1 MGRNYMPHRKS
12 PHITIPW
19 SKAVLCSRALYNR
32 SESDFCDLDIVLF
45 DVLYY
50 VIYRKTQDSPQ
61 NRAFPKITEMY

>member
-1 MGRNYMPHRKS
+1 MPHRKS

-19 SKAVLCSRALYNR
+19 SEAMLSSRALYDR

-50 VIYRKTQDSPQ
+50 TFYMITQGSSQ
-61 NRAFPKITEMY
+61 NRAFLQITEIY